1 MTQESGGSTARLTVI
16 LAGGAALCLAGLWIL
31 PAGVPAIWPVTPLLL
46 VAAAALVLAHR
57 ARRQCVEA
65 VAEQERQHQRAS
77 QLRMATVEALALA
90 IDARDRSSRSQIRRE
105 LACAGALAEAFGMSP
120 AEADGVRTAALLHDI
135 GKLAVPDHI
144 LIKPGPLTPEET
156 GKVRVHSQVGADILA
171 NVPFPSPVASLVLCH
186 HERWDG
192 TGYPAG
198 LKGDKIPLG
207 ARILSVVDQ
216 FDALTSDRPFH
227 EALPSDEALAVLWRE
242 AGRALDPA
250 VVARFAQLLPS
261 LQLARAGASE
271 ALPDRSASPAA
282 SAGQA
287 AALPSSS
294 HIGPSVLDRIAL
306 AHQEIHALYDV
317 AQALGTSLGVAD
329 AMTVIASKLGNLVS
343 FSNCALFLHDT
354 TEGMARCRFA
364 TGPDMSALRPL
375 VVPVGSGVIG
385 ATIARREIVVNG
397 DPSADLALA
406 GSPVAAPSL
415 KSVLAF
421 PLIVGDAVVGA
432 LALYHGSPGH
442 FTDEHRRLVTRILH
456 QAATVIANSL
466 AFEQTQEESV
476 TDPLT
481 NLPNTRYLFLHLK
494 GELARSS
501 RQGSSVS
508 LLLFDLDN
516 LKDINDTYGHHAG
529 DRALR
534 EVASVL
540 RRAIR
545 PYDTVVRYGGDEF
558 IVVLSD
564 CDAEEAEVKR
574 VELQQ
579 AVDALPFVA
588 RGSVHVRLAVSV
600 GAAVFPEDGDN
611 YEALLA
617 VADARMYRDKDLR
630 KHPNGHNGGH
640 DSRSGSV
647 SDVDLQRAA
656 AGVL

>member
-1 MTQESGGSTARLTVI
+1 MM
-16 LAGGAALCLAGLWIL
+16 LAGGTALGLAGLWFL
-31 PAGVPAIWPVTPLLL
+31 PPGVPAIWLVTPVLI

-65 VAEQERQHQRAS
+65 LVEQERQHQQAS

-120 AEADGVRTAALLHDI
+120 AEVDGVRTAALLHDI

-198 LKGDKIPLG
+198 LKGDEIPLG

-227 EALPSDEALAVLWRE
+227 EALPSDEAMAVLWRE

-261 LQLARAGASE
+261 LQLARAGESE

-287 AALPSSS
+287 AAQPSSS
-294 HIGPSVLDRIAL
+294 HIRPSVLDKIAL

-329 AMTVIASKLGNLVS
+329 AMTVIASKLGNLVP
-343 FSNCALFLHDT
+343 FSSCALFLHDT
-354 TEGMARCRFA
+354 TQGLARCRFA
-364 TGPDMSALRPL
+364 TGPDMPALRPL
-375 VVPVGSGVIG
+375 VVRVGSGVIG
-385 ATIARREIVVNG
+385 ATIARREIIVNG

-406 GSPVAAPSL
+406 GSPAVDPSL

-432 LALYHGSPGH
+432 LALYHGSAGH

-456 QAATVIANSL
+456 QAATVIANSV

-501 RQGSSVS
+501 RQGSPVS

-529 DRALR
+529 DRALQ

-540 RRAIR
+540 RRAVR

-564 CDAEEAEVKR
+564 CDAKEAELKR

-588 RGSVHVRLAVSV
+588 RGSVRVRLAASV

-617 VADARMYRDKDLR
+617 AADARMYRDKDHR
-630 KHPNGHNGGH
+630 KHPNGHTGGH
-640 DSRSGSV
+640 DARSGSP